1 MGLLRMICVYVMIV
15 LVSSGMRGLEQN
27 YSASSAAFFIFED
40 AMTAAYASARTLPTM
55 AAPDASP
62 SVEDFGS
69 NGYVYVR
76 GDLQRYQTKRVRT
89 VLPKDDES
97 NAQFE
102 LRMHGL
108 ALQLLNRPEI
118 YSVSTDLDMVNGAI
132 ARCTITI
139 VEAPRPAPI
148 APDHRPA
155 GGRWSARGA
164 RGSGRGRG

>member
-1 MGLLRMICVYVMIV
+1 MTAPY
-15 LVSSGMRGLEQN
+15 
-27 YSASSAAFFIFED
+27 SSAR
-40 AMTAAYASARTLPTM
+40 AMPAAT
-55 AAPDASP
+55 ASP
-62 SVEDFGS
+62 ATTASPADSSVEDFGS

-89 VLPKDDES
+89 VLPTPTES

-118 YSVSTDLDMVNGAI
+118 HSVSTDLDMVNGAI
-132 ARCTITI
+132 SRCTITI

-155 GGRWSARGA
+155 GGRWSARG
-164 RGSGRGRG
+164 GRGNGRGGRG